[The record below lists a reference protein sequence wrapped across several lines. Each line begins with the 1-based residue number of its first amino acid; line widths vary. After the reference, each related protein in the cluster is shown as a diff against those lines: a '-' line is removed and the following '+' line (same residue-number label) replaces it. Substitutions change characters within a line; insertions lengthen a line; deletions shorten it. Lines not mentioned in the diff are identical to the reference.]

1 MGATC
6 LVTTVPLQCLSL
18 FCLFFNC
25 AYRNI
30 QHTVLYLCFGLC
42 LNWPTFGFMP
52 QSQSPWLGRPQCW
65 SHTRGSHYCWHTP
78 CNCSE
83 KKEKKAFKYNQ
94 ALAGFDCKREKKK
107 SSNLAWLSGCV
118 YAAKDKKH
126 QQLFWSNNSK
136 YRDGTAPLAIKI
148 NLRLKIFQYLTFF
161 NLKHSITT
169 IGRCLKGTNVVLYI
183 HACLV

>member
-83 KKEKKAFKYNQ
+83 KKAFKYNQ
-94 ALAGFDCKREKKK
+94 ALAGFDCKREKKNPQTWHDCLGVYTPPKTK
-107 SSNLAWLSGCV
+107 SISNFSGQTIV
-118 YAAKDKKH
+118 NIEMA
-126 QQLFWSNNSK
+126 QPLWPSK
-136 YRDGTAPLAIKI
+136 STSG
-148 NLRLKIFQYLTFF
+148 
-161 NLKHSITT
+161 
-169 IGRCLKGTNVVLYI
+169 
-183 HACLV
+183 